1 MASKWNV
8 GAKVFIKI
16 YPLLLAKTVYQ
27 PNFVSNYHPI
37 LTRFIFEN
45 PI

>member
-1 MASKWNV
+1 MASKWNI

-27 PNFVSNYHPI
+27 PNFVSNYHLI
-37 LTRFIFEN
+37 LTRFIFGKQ
-45 PI
+45 I